1 MIDKPLQQFLD
12 DLASRSATPGGGSA
26 TAIIGAMGAA
36 LVSMVCNLTLGK
48 AGYESAQSDMRDTL
62 AEAESLR
69 ARLADMV
76 RQDMAAFDRVMACYA
91 MPKLTDEQK
100 HARSAAIQDAL
111 KLATDVPLA
120 CARLCAELIRLCRI
134 AAQRGNRNVVSDAG
148 VGVMAAYAA
157 MKSAALNVYVN
168 VGSIKDESFTAAR
181 VAEIER
187 LLAECETETADVF
200 AEVRAR
206 L

>member
-48 AGYESAQSDMRDTL
+48 AGYESVASEMSDTL
-62 AEAESLR
+62 AEAENLR

-76 RQDMAAFDRVMACYA
+76 RQDIDAFDRVMACYA

-100 HARSAAIQDAL
+100 HVRSAAIQDAL

-120 CARLCAELIRLCRI
+120 CARLCADLIRLCRI
-134 AAQRGNRNVVSDAG
+134 ATQHGNRNVISDAG

-187 LLAECETETADVF
+187 LLAECERDTAEVFADV
-200 AEVRAR
+200 RSR